1 MKAEGKRW
9 DEDYHLWNQMLKT
22 PINKIKPRVS
32 KLDTIDK
39 GEKKT
44 TDKIWVMA
52 TRIHKFIKQNS

>member
-9 DEDYHLWNQMLKT
+9 DEDYHLCNQMLKT

-39 GEKKT
+39 GEKKK
-44 TDKIWVMA
+44 TDKI
-52 TRIHKFIKQNS
+52 

>member
-39 GEKKT
+39 GEKK
-44 TDKIWVMA
+44 DYW
-52 TRIHKFIKQNS
+52 QNLSNGD